1 MGRRIPKTVIFRGFT
16 GIFTALMVLTG
27 SIRSVALDWE
37 DKVNELLGTSGADVE
52 RSQNPEDYMY
62 PSDFGTVEELVE
74 AEIGNGNPDSDGRL
88 CKCPKRSVCLCLI
101 R

>member
-37 DKVNELLGTSGADVE
+37 DKVNELLGLPVQMLSAARTL
-52 RSQNPEDYMY
+52 RIICIHPI
-62 PSDFGTVEELVE
+62 L
-74 AEIGNGNPDSDGRL
+74 GR
-88 CKCPKRSVCLCLI
+88 
-101 R
+101 

>member
-1 MGRRIPKTVIFRGFT
+1 M
-16 GIFTALMVLTG
+16 TG

-74 AEIGNGNPDSDGRL
+74 AEIGMATRIQTEGSVSV
-88 CKCPKRSVCLCLI
+88 RSAVCASV
-101 R
+101 